1 MTASHLSSELSMNEE
16 PIIISN
22 QEGQEDKEDRKEN
35 SELKIESGQGDC
47 HDSASGFFTRN
58 FADIVKE
65 SIGCRRRRV
74 TMFKNFS

>member
-1 MTASHLSSELSMNEE
+1 MNEE

-22 QEGQEDKEDRKEN
+22 QEEAQQDGKEK
-35 SELKIESGQGDC
+35 LKIESGQGDC
-47 HDSASGFFTRN
+47 HDSASGFFTRS

-74 TMFKNFS
+74 TMFKNFSQPSVKM